1 MQILVLADEPV
12 PRLWSEYGRETLRE
26 ADLILSCGDL
36 PAAYLSYL
44 TCFSS
49 APVVY
54 VHGNHDLNYQ
64 KKPPEGC
71 INAEGHVILARGI
84 RILGLG
90 GSMRY
95 RPEVPCMYTE
105 REMSGRIRSLRREL
119 KGTGGFDL
127 LLTHSPVAGL
137 GDQEDLPHRGFE
149 CFKPLL
155 SQYRPRVMFHGHV
168 HQAYSAL
175 GFQRRREWDGI
186 PVINACGSYRYEW
199 PDEWR
204 VETPPRRLAL
214 RRMEKRS
221 QPGEEFEHF

>member
-1 MQILVLADEPV
+1 MRILVLADEPV
-12 PRLWSEYGRETLRE
+12 ARLWSEYGLDTLRE

-36 PAAYLSYL
+36 PASYLSYM
-44 TCFSS
+44 TCFTS

-54 VHGNHDLNYQ
+54 VHGNHDLTYRE
-64 KKPPEGC
+64 KPPEGC
-71 INAEGHVILARGI
+71 INAEGHVVLARGI

-105 REMSGRIRSLRREL
+105 EEMACRIRALRREL

-137 GDQEDLPHRGFE
+137 GDHPDLPHHGFE

-155 SQYRPRVMFHGHV
+155 SEYRPRVMFHGHV
-168 HQAYSAL
+168 HQAYSAAS
-175 GFQRRREWDGI
+175 FIREREWEGI
-186 PVINACGSYRYEW
+186 PVINACGSYTYDW
-199 PDEWR
+199 PDEWQIA
-204 VETPPRRLAL
+204 VPPRPRAL
-214 RRMEKRS
+214 RKMEKRS